1 MVVNRVER
9 DVVDAK
15 SPPPFRLEIFEKVDP
30 LVLLAGGDGVVIGAE
45 D

>member
-1 MVVNRVER
+1 MER

-15 SPPPFRLEIFEKVDP
+15 SPPFRLEMFEKTDP